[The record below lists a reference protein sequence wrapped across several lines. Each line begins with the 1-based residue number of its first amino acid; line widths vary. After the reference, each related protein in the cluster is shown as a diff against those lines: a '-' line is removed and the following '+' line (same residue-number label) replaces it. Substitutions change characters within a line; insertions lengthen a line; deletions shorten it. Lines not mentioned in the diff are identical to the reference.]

1 MSDHPSPPSTLPDLS
16 KANSIRLTAPEEA
29 LIRNV
34 HPGYG
39 KIILEKE
46 FGGGYS
52 ETRVFLVL
60 PVKANGASDARIV
73 TKIGPAAELRQEQQ
87 NYDRH
92 VGPALP
98 FSATQITRFYEQD
111 GQAAV
116 NYAFAG
122 GTALGKTVSL
132 EEYYLAQPAESINKT
147 LDALLDKALGETW
160 YGQHEPLH
168 SLFSAE
174 YGRHL
179 PDREDLEKIV
189 KAIFP
194 NLSTGDGNRIQIPG
208 VDGNYLDPLEAYP
221 RLLDKTLKGRR
232 SWVHGDL
239 HLRNVLVDESGK
251 GWLIDFAKVTERHNL
266 FDFIKLE
273 TYIRLMALAQVS
285 GAFSLN
291 EYAQFERTLNA
302 ATTGQPSTPPA
313 NPQLAK
319 AWQVIRAIRRI
330 ARKYMGAEPDFSGE
344 YFPALLLYGLAML
357 KYYPTNGPAPTQ
369 LIFLTTCAL
378 TVAIFEE
385 PEPMEPISD
394 KRSNPSKKEQ
404 LPTEKKK
411 TARPGD
417 ISIGGNARDNVIIS
431 GDHNKVNRTTR
442 KVNTGGGAYIGGD
455 LNLQNG
461 DFVGRDKVDNSI
473 KVGDISNSSGLA
485 IGHGAQV
492 HLTQNSGATLD
503 EIARAFALIHE
514 KASQEKDSAKKEDAL
529 QAVDKLKAEAERGEQ
544 AEEGRVQRWFTFLA
558 EASADAWDV
567 AVASLSNPALGLGTA
582 FRKIVQRAKEER
594 AQRGR
599 S

>member
-1 MSDHPSPPSTLPDLS
+1 MSDHPSPPSTLPELS

-52 ETRVFLVL
+52 DTRVFLVL
-60 PVKANGASDARIV
+60 PVKTNGASDARIV
-73 TKIGPAAELRQEQQ
+73 TKIGPAAELRREKE
-87 NYDRH
+87 NYDH
-92 VGPALP
+92 YIGPALP

-132 EEYYLAQPAESINKT
+132 EEYSLAQPAEAVNKT

-160 YGQHEPLH
+160 YGQHVPLH

-179 PDREDLEKIV
+179 PDHEDLEKIV

-208 VDGNYLDPLEAYP
+208 VDGSYPDPLKEYP
-221 RLLDKTLKGRR
+221 RLLDKTLNGRR

-273 TYIRLMALAQVS
+273 VYIRLMALAQVS

-302 ATTGQPSTPPA
+302 DTPSQPSTPPA

-319 AWQVIRAIRRI
+319 AWQVIRAIRQI
-330 ARKYMGAEPDFSGE
+330 ARKYMGAEPDFRGE

-385 PEPMEPISD
+385 HETMEPISG
-394 KRSNPSKKEQ
+394 KGSNPPKEKLASTKKA
-404 LPTEKKK
+404 K
-411 TARPGD
+411 APGQGG
-417 ISIGGNARDNVIIS
+417 ISIGGNARDNVIVN
-431 GDHNKVNRTTR
+431 GNNNEVNRTTIR
-442 KVNTGGGAYIGGD
+442 KVNTGGGAYIGGN

-473 KVGDISNSSGLA
+473 KVGDISNSSGVA

-492 HLTQNSGATLD
+492 NLTQNSGATLD
-503 EIARAFALIHE
+503 EIARVFALIRE

-544 AEEGRVQRWFTFLA
+544 AEEGRVQRWFSFLA

-594 AQRGR
+594 EKR
-599 S
+599 